1 MFTGLVETMGHISKI
16 TPTTE
21 GYEGYSFV
29 ISDAAAILSDCSIG
43 DSIAV
48 NGCCLT
54 VTQFDADSFTVGL
67 SNETLDR
74 TDLGESFRTI
84 IGSFR

>member
-1 MFTGLVETMGHISKI
+1 MGEITKI
-16 TPTTE
+16 TPTTAFE
-21 GYEGYSFV
+21 GFSFV
-29 ISDAAAILSDCSIG
+29 ISNSSPVLSDCSIG

-54 VTQFDADSFTVGL
+54 VTEFDKEKGDFTVGL

-74 TDLGESFRTI
+74 TDLGKFYLVTLDRSH
-84 IGSFR
+84 SS